1 LGPLLRPNLRPYFFQ
16 QWPWHFE
23 AFDSDDVNLCIKT
36 SLRARLVSTSEP
48 GSHKGLEVTLN
59 RTFSN
64 AATIEGKKISSVT
77 IYFERRLRMQSS
89 CCFCASEAN
98 APSAAQA
105 QASFENATDW
115 HANWDMVQGRVC
127 AVYNPNQIPR

>member
-16 QWPWHFE
+16 QWPWH
-23 AFDSDDVNLCIKT
+23 
-36 SLRARLVSTSEP
+36 SES

-77 IYFERRLRMQSS
+77 TYFERRLRMQSS
-89 CCFCASEAN
+89 CCFCLSEAN

-105 QASFENATDW
+105 QVSFENATDW
-115 HANWDMVQGRVC
+115 HANWDMVQERVC
-127 AVYNPNQIPR
+127 AVYNPNQIPP